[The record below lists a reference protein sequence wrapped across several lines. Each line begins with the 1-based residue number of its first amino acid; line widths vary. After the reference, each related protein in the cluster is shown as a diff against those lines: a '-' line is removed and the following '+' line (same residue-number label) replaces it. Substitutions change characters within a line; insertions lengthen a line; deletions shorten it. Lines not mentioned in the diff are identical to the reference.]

1 MSISDIAQKLPLG
14 SHHRMER
21 FAFVMTSLLIVI
33 GLCVTVSFAKNV
45 ENNKVTLGTQ
55 ALYTTKA
62 TTSLTNQQIEVLGV
76 YSNADRTK
84 VFVAC
89 RFDDVSTMPTDASDY
104 RMYLSYKQVS
114 GNKMVMDYST
124 SGSWYVFGSTGVM
137 GALFVNENGFTE
149 QVLDLTVRADK
160 TLSDTSSSSSSSSN
174 AQTRPSD
181 SEYDQFDIL
190 FNPAA
195 SEVETI
201 DSLDDDTISSSKL
214 YYDVIGADDE
224 ATIKKKLRSDLYTMQ
239 TALDLMTEYETR
251 LNKQGIVAGERP
263 DGIKGDSVQ
272 GSDDTETIKADG
284 DSTEVKLPVSYETT
298 FETLPNG
305 AYDIE
310 NWQTTT
316 VLDGDYL
323 KNLLKADDMPA
334 TTSYVNYVKA
344 KEAAASTSS
353 SGGST
358 SSLKWYYQDGTEF
371 KQGKDQVSA
380 SIQSD
385 ITNLTSAYNQ
395 YTSLKSTYF
404 TTDMG
409 SLLELETVVSQLDQ
423 VTTRNTSDTALS
435 IYG

>member
-21 FAFVMTSLLIVI
+21 FAFVMTSLLVVI

-201 DSLDDDTISSSKL
+201 DSLGDDTISSSKL

-272 GSDDTETIKADG
+272 GSDETETIKADG

-298 FETLPNG
+298 FQTLPNG

-344 KEAAASTSS
+344 KEASASTSS

-395 YTSLKSTYF
+395 YTSLKNTYF

>member
-395 YTSLKSTYF
+395 YISLKSTYF

>member
-272 GSDDTETIKADG
+272 GSDETETIKADG

-298 FETLPNG
+298 FKTLPNG

-395 YTSLKSTYF
+395 YISLKSTYF

>member
-21 FAFVMTSLLIVI
+21 FAFVMTSLLVVI

-201 DSLDDDTISSSKL
+201 DSLGDDTISSSKL

-272 GSDDTETIKADG
+272 GSDDIETIKADG
-284 DSTEVKLPVSYETT
+284 DSTEVKLPVSYKTT
-298 FETLPNG
+298 FKTLPNG

-385 ITNLTSAYNQ
+385 ITNLTSAYSQ
-395 YTSLKSTYF
+395 YISLKSTYF

-423 VTTRNTSDTALS
+423 VTTRNTSDIALS

>member
-21 FAFVMTSLLIVI
+21 FVFVMTSLLVVI
-33 GLCVTVSFAKNV
+33 GLCVTVSFVKNV

-201 DSLDDDTISSSKL
+201 DSLGDDTISSSKL

-284 DSTEVKLPVSYETT
+284 DSTEVKLPVSYKTT
-298 FETLPNG
+298 FQTLPNG

-385 ITNLTSAYNQ
+385 ITNLTSAYSQ

-409 SLLELETVVSQLDQ
+409 SLLELDSLV
-423 VTTRNTSDTALS
+423 
-435 IYG
+435 

>member
-21 FAFVMTSLLIVI
+21 FAFVMTSLLVVI

-272 GSDDTETIKADG
+272 GSDETETIKADG

-395 YTSLKSTYF
+395 YISLKSTYF

>member
-21 FAFVMTSLLIVI
+21 FAFVMTSLLVVI

-323 KNLLKADDMPA
+323 ENLLKADDMPA

>member
-395 YTSLKSTYF
+395 YISLKNTYF

>member
-21 FAFVMTSLLIVI
+21 FAFVMTSLLVVI

-272 GSDDTETIKADG
+272 GSDETETIKADG

-395 YTSLKSTYF
+395 YISLKNTYF

>member
-272 GSDDTETIKADG
+272 GSDETETIKADG

-395 YTSLKSTYF
+395 YISLKSTYF

>member
-272 GSDDTETIKADG
+272 GSDETETIKADG

-323 KNLLKADDMPA
+323 ENLLKADDMPA

>member
-263 DGIKGDSVQ
+263 NGIKGDSVQ

-395 YTSLKSTYF
+395 YISLKNTYF

>member
-21 FAFVMTSLLIVI
+21 FAFVMTSLLVVI
-33 GLCVTVSFAKNV
+33 GLCVTVSFVKNV

-201 DSLDDDTISSSKL
+201 DSLGDDTISSSKL

-284 DSTEVKLPVSYETT
+284 DSTEVKLPVSYKTT
-298 FETLPNG
+298 FQTLPNG

-385 ITNLTSAYNQ
+385 ITNLTSAYSQ

>member
-21 FAFVMTSLLIVI
+21 FVFVMTSLLVVI
-33 GLCVTVSFAKNV
+33 GLCVTVSFVKNV

-201 DSLDDDTISSSKL
+201 DSLGDDTISSSKL

-284 DSTEVKLPVSYETT
+284 DSTEVKLPVSYKTT
-298 FETLPNG
+298 FQTLPNG

-385 ITNLTSAYNQ
+385 ITNLTSAYSQ

>member
-21 FAFVMTSLLIVI
+21 FAFVMTSLLVVI

-195 SEVETI
+195 SEVKTI
-201 DSLDDDTISSSKL
+201 DSLGDDTISSSKL

-272 GSDDTETIKADG
+272 GSDETETIKADG
-284 DSTEVKLPVSYETT
+284 DSTEVKLPVSYKTT